1 MRLPYGHRLRE
12 VEQMTQVG
20 SENVSAAPAI
30 EKVMT
35 LSQSEYAKSI
45 TAFAGQQ
52 AGQAAATGEPVVLAV
67 GKGQAVITFAKIA
80 GFSFS
85 GLVELPRA
93 RVVIEFNDVCKADA
107 DDLLRRFDIAF
118 QRGGG

>member
-1 MRLPYGHRLRE
+1 
-12 VEQMTQVG
+12 MTQFG
-20 SENVSAAPAI
+20 SESMTASPPI

-52 AGQAAATGEPVVLAV
+52 AGQAAATGEPVVLVV
-67 GKGQAVITFAKIA
+67 GNGQAVITFAKID

-93 RVVIEFNDVCKADA
+93 RVVIEFKDVCKADA

>member
-1 MRLPYGHRLRE
+1 MNE
-12 VEQMTQVG
+12 
-20 SENVSAAPAI
+20 AAPDSAGSGIVI

-45 TAFAGQQ
+45 AAYAGEA
-52 AGQAAATGEPVVLAV
+52 AGQAAARGEPVTLRAGV
-67 GKGQAVITFAKIA
+67 GEVTITCTKIA

-85 GLVELPRA
+85 GLIELPRA
-93 RVVIEFNDVCKADA
+93 RVVLEFKSVQQAEADE
-107 DDLLRRFDIAF
+107 LLHRFDIAF

>member
-1 MRLPYGHRLRE
+1 M
-12 VEQMTQVG
+12 
-20 SENVSAAPAI
+20 SDAAPDSAGTGIVI

-45 TAFAGQQ
+45 SAFAGEA
-52 AGQAAATGEPVVLAV
+52 AGQAAARGEPVTLPAGAGEVT
-67 GKGQAVITFAKIA
+67 ITFTKID

-85 GLVELPRA
+85 GLLELPRA
-93 RVVIEFNDVCKADA
+93 RVVLTFNNVQQAAADE
-107 DDLLRRFDIAF
+107 LLHRFDIAF

>member
-1 MRLPYGHRLRE
+1 
-12 VEQMTQVG
+12 MTQV
-20 SENVSAAPAI
+20 APYSNGAGI
-30 EKVMT
+30 IVEKVMT

-45 TAFAGQQ
+45 TAFAGEA
-52 AGQAAATGEPVVLAV
+52 AGQAAARGEPVTLPA
-67 GKGQAVITFAKIA
+67 GAGQAIITFSKIK

-93 RVVIEFNDVCKADA
+93 RVVLEFKDVQQTEADE
-107 DDLLRRFDIAF
+107 LLRRFDIAF